1 MEITSPY
8 PLSWLAVA
16 LFLAGAPLYAGI
28 VNKLKARLS
37 GRFGASVFQP
47 YYELWRLAQK
57 ETVYSTS
64 AGFISRI
71 APVIV
76 WCTVVFAALLLPLGC
91 PAAAL
96 SFSGDLIL
104 FAYLLALGRFFQIL
118 AALDSAASL
127 EGMGASREARFA
139 VFAEP
144 IFFFTIGSL
153 AIITRQYSFE
163 TILAGI
169 SWSNP
174 LFVVFI
180 SIGLLSLFF
189 LMMAECSRMPVDDPN
204 THLELTMI
212 HEVMILD
219 ASGFDLMLYQYA
231 ASLKLLL
238 YSTLAALLLNPFGV
252 LGPAPGLLVFGTTLL
267 GMAAGLALVETLM
280 ARFRLVLVPQFLL
293 FATAIGVLNILIFTF
308 SHKP

>member
-1 MEITSPY
+1 MEITSSD
-8 PLSWLAVA
+8 PLSWLAFV

-28 VNKLKARLS
+28 VNKLKARRS
-37 GRFGASVFQP
+37 GRFGATVFQP
-47 YYELWRLAQK
+47 YYELWRLAHK

-64 AGFISRI
+64 AGFISRL

-76 WCTVVFAALLLPLGC
+76 WCAVAFASLLLPLGR
-91 PAAAL
+91 PAAL
-96 SFSGDLIL
+96 SFSGDIIL

-118 AALDSAASL
+118 AALDAAGSF

-144 IFFFTIGSL
+144 IFFFTLGSL
-153 AIITRQYSFE
+153 ALVTRRYSFE

-169 SWSNP
+169 AWGNP
-174 LFVVFI
+174 MFVVFVCV
-180 SIGLLSLFF
+180 GLLSLFF

-238 YSTLAALLLNPFGV
+238 YSVLAALLLNPFGV
-252 LGPAPGLLVFGTTLL
+252 LGPAPGFLVFGATLL
-267 GMAAGLALVETLM
+267 ALAAGLALIETLM

-293 FATAIGVLNILIFTF
+293 FATAIGVLNVLIFTF
-308 SHKP
+308 SQ